1 MRRKMMNEAEEI
13 RGALLK
19 GIDAGGLRW
28 FLDGQPVPAGT
39 SLELHVERDR
49 RFCPSCRDEDD
60 DTAKHCP
67 TCGGRGVVS
76 ELDWLL
82 VRLEFDC
89 HRQVALA
96 YLPTLG
102 CRGMHSEVLEGARFR
117 WPS

>member
-1 MRRKMMNEAEEI
+1 MSDEE
-13 RGALLK
+13 GPGGPLLK

-28 FLDGQPVPAGT
+28 FLDGQPVTAGT
-39 SLELHVERDR
+39 SLELCVERDR
-49 RFCPSCRDEDD
+49 RFCPSCRDEDH

-82 VRLEFDC
+82 VRLEFDYP
-89 HRQVALA
+89 RQVALA